1 MNDTG
6 GIVERQVDSM
16 VRLVRRYEAAEIE
29 KILDRAYETAE
40 ERIRAARRD
49 ARQRVHEA
57 IEELRG
63 EVDAAITRVRAGDE
77 ARARRR
83 ELGKARLVL
92 DAGRELLA
100 RSLQARWQ
108 EPASRQAWTSSLL
121 EQAAV
126 VLPSGTWEVE
136 YAAGWPEEER
146 EAFSTRAREAAGEP
160 PRLNA
165 GDDIAAG
172 LRIGIAIEGA
182 GASLDGTLDGLMG
195 RGPELE
201 ARLLAEY
208 YALADGPD
216 GEDGQDGPGGGASS

>member
-16 VRLVRRYEAAEIE
+16 VRLVRRYEVAEIE
-29 KILDRAYETAE
+29 KILDRAYETAD
-40 ERIRAARRD
+40 ERVRGARRD
-49 ARQRVHEA
+49 ARERVHEA
-57 IEELRG
+57 VEELRG
-63 EVDAAITRVRAGDE
+63 EVDAALTKVRAGDE

-108 EPASRQAWTSSLL
+108 EPSSRQAWTSSLL
-121 EQAAV
+121 EQAAS
-126 VLPSGTWEVE
+126 VLPSGNWAVD
-136 YAAGWPEEER
+136 YAAGWPQEER
-146 EAFSTRAREAAGEP
+146 DAFSARAREAAGES
-160 PRLNA
+160 PRLSA
-165 GDDIAAG
+165 RDDIDAG
-172 LRIGIAIEGA
+172 LRIEVG
-182 GASLDGTLDGLMG
+182 GASLDGTLHGLMG

-208 YALADGPD
+208 YALAEGP
-216 GEDGQDGPGGGASS
+216 DGQDGSGGGAS

>member
-6 GIVERQVDSM
+6 GIVERQVESM

-29 KILDRAYETAE
+29 KILDRAYETAL
-40 ERIRAARRD
+40 ERLRAARRD

-57 IEELRG
+57 VEELRG

-92 DAGRELLA
+92 DAGRDLLA

-108 EPASRQAWTSSLL
+108 EPSSRQAWTSSLL
-121 EQAAV
+121 EQAGA
-126 VLPSGTWEVE
+126 VLPSGPWDVE

-146 EAFSTRAREAAGEP
+146 EAFSAKAREAAGEA

-165 GDDIAAG
+165 REDIAAG
-172 LRIGIAIEGA
+172 LTIGIG

-208 YALADGPD
+208 YALAGEPD
-216 GEDGQDGPGGGASS
+216 ESGGGAS